1 MTMPQIS
8 ADQAFKQ
15 LKAAVEERKT
25 ESSALA
31 TLQRGLAQLGYT
43 KLPKTEASK
52 SSVGT
57 VRIYHYKDSPVG
69 HLVLVAGPS
78 IQTELHHADDLA
90 RAAAPSGSYI
100 HVTGDSI
107 PASLADRLSGAVK
120 QGKAEVRAAVAA
132 GEIKAPVEVK
142 KPVDYK
148 AVHGWTPKTTGAQRF
163 DTGHDVRHGT
173 GATPFRAWEPAM
185 PAPAPAPAPSGMKY
199 LEPGESAGGY
209 GKPPRKARA
218 PKAAPAAG
226 PGGISAAD
234 MAMLQQLIA
243 SSVKASLGKW

>member
-1 MTMPQIS
+1 MPQIS

-52 SSVGT
+52 SGVGT

-90 RAAAPSGSYI
+90 RAAAPAGSYI
-100 HVTGDSI
+100 HVTGDAI

-142 KPVDYK
+142 APAPKFP
-148 AVHGWTPKTTGAQRF
+148 AAWTPRSTGAQRF

-185 PAPAPAPAPSGMKY
+185 PAPAPAPAPARAARA
-199 LEPGESAGGY
+199 P
-209 GKPPRKARA
+209 RA

-243 SSVKASLGKW
+243 SSVKASLKKG

>member
-1 MTMPQIS
+1 MPQIS

-25 ESSALA
+25 EASALA
-31 TLQRGLAQLGYT
+31 TPQRGLAQLGYT

-52 SSVGT
+52 SGVGT

-90 RAAAPSGSYI
+90 RAAAPAGSYI

-148 AVHGWTPKTTGAQRF
+148 AVHGWTPMTTRAERIDMSRDESFLPRERTAMGGGHYEAGAHRRQF
-163 DTGHDVRHGT
+163 PEVY
-173 GATPFRAWEPAM
+173 AP
-185 PAPAPAPAPSGMKY
+185 PAPAPAPAR
-199 LEPGESAGGY
+199 A
-209 GKPPRKARA
+209 ARA
-218 PKAAPAAG
+218 PRASKAAPAAG

-234 MAMLQQLIA
+234 MAMLQPLIA
-243 SSVKASLGKW
+243 SSVKASLKKG